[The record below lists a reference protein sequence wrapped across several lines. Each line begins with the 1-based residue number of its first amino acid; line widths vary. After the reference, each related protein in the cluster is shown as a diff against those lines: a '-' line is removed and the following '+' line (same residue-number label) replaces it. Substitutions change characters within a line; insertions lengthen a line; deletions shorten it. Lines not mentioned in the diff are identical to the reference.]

1 MGAEARCELRLGG
14 ASHEGKAFLETDE
27 LLFRADARGKEH
39 EQDDDRRPPEPSRS
53 HRSSL
58 LEAEDHAPGQLE
70 LVQPALAE
78 AEGVAEVAGVFV
90 GEDHRLVG
98 SATSAKASIDMGLR
112 MGWRRVAHLE
122 SRR

>member
-1 MGAEARCELRLGG
+1 MAGKRATSEA
-14 ASHEGKAFLETDE
+14 
-27 LLFRADARGKEH
+27 
-39 EQDDDRRPPEPSRS
+39 DDRPAHELD
-53 HRSSL
+53 L
-58 LEAEDHAPGQLE
+58 LKR
-70 LVQPALAE
+70 ALAE

-112 MGWRRVAHLE
+112 MGWRRVAHLG